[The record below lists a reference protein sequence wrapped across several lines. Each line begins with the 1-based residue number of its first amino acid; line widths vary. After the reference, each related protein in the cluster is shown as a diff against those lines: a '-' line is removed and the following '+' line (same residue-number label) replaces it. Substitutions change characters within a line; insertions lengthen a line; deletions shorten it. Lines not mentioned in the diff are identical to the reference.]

1 MSDPLRPRAIARSQC
16 SLSALSRTSKGFLRY
31 SFSIVRIV
39 SMQKRRCRNT
49 RRRALVRGSA
59 HASISSTP
67 SSVRCPNL
75 FGSAPVRSARSVT
88 TSGWARRSGWRE
100 EHGQNR
106 GVGLEPDRHRVDA
119 GSAQDIA
126 GIEDCTK
133 TSGLDK
139 GTRCLQSNVN
149 FLHRLVTKNARDA
162 GHKLEVAAA
171 EIIAL
176 KGVVTRLQKTVEQ
189 LEAAQKA
196 AGDKKPG
203 TK

>member
-1 MSDPLRPRAIARSQC
+1 MERKNMIRIAVLGL
-16 SLSALSRTSKGFLRY
+16 SL
-31 SFSIVRIV
+31 IV
-39 SMQKRRCRNT
+39 
-49 RRRALVRGSA
+49 A
-59 HASISSTP
+59 
-67 SSVRCPNL
+67 
-75 FGSAPVRSARSVT
+75 
-88 TSGWARRSGWRE
+88 
-100 EHGQNR
+100 
-106 GVGLEPDRHRVDA
+106 GVEA
-119 GSAQDIA
+119 GCAQDIA

-139 GTRCLQSNVN
+139 RTGCLQSNVN
-149 FLHRLVTKNARDA
+149 FLQRLVTKNALDA
-162 GHKLEVAAA
+162 GHKLDIVAA

>member
-1 MSDPLRPRAIARSQC
+1 MVRIAVL
-16 SLSALSRTSKGFLRY
+16 SLSL
-31 SFSIVRIV
+31 IVI
-39 SMQKRRCRNT
+39 
-49 RRRALVRGSA
+49 G
-59 HASISSTP
+59 
-67 SSVRCPNL
+67 
-75 FGSAPVRSARSVT
+75 
-88 TSGWARRSGWRE
+88 
-100 EHGQNR
+100 
-106 GVGLEPDRHRVDA
+106 VDA
-119 GSAQDIA
+119 GWAQDIA

-139 GTRCLQSNVN
+139 RTGGLQSNVN
-149 FLHRLVTKNARDA
+149 FLQRLVTKNALDA
-162 GHKLEVAAA
+162 GHKLEVSAA